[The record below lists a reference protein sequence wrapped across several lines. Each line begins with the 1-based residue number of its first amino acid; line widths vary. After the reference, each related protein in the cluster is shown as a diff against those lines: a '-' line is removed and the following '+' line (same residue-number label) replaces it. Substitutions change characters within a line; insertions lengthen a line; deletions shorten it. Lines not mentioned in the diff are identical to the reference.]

1 MSRGRSRVMHTCAAN
16 TLKLNATRKSSHE
29 QPPPQTPN
37 KVDAVTTTT
46 SNRYALAIDIGGTKV
61 EAALV
66 DPNGTVLATSRFRA
80 PTGRASSSE
89 QLADSVRTVVR
100 KSSAALP
107 DGAELL
113 GAGIGS
119 AGPIS

>member
-1 MSRGRSRVMHTCAAN
+1 MSRLCAAVVRTCAAN
-16 TLKLNATRKSSHE
+16 TLKLNATRTTANEHPS
-29 QPPPQTPN
+29 PRAPN

-46 SNRYALAIDIGGTKV
+46 SNHYALAIDIGGTKV

-66 DPNGTVLATSRFRA
+66 DPNGVVLASSRFRA

-89 QLADSVRTVVR
+89 QLAESVRTVVR
-100 KSSAALP
+100 QSAAALP
-107 DGAELL
+107 NNATLL

-119 AGPIS
+119 A